1 MDGFYFILLKLSNH
15 LKRQELYCVSEVT
28 RSNVYN
34 IPRFSF
40 IETETETT
48 DLTETIE

>member
-1 MDGFYFILLKLSNH
+1 MIIIPLFLKLANH

-34 IPRFSF
+34 IPRVSF
-40 IETETETT
+40 IETEIETT
-48 DLTETIE
+48 DQTETIE